1 MINRRGPDATLLMR
15 RRRPWARIA
24 LGALALV
31 LAASAGVA
39 LSLAKPWQDEPNALS
54 APSDSPST
62 TPSTQP
68 TTSPSG
74 IDGMRFV
81 FPSLD
86 RDFDA
91 CRTGRPYG
99 AKINAMGCIERFAGA
114 LTETVYSEWSSHAAM
129 LRHYRGKY
137 GTQGVRRGEL
147 VYFGPSY
154 ITNQTTK
161 MQYSVAYAAA
171 HPFSVTVTAD
181 VEREPPVRQAMARVE
196 WRPTVEI
203 AD

>member
-1 MINRRGPDATLLMR
+1 MSNRRGPDATLLMR
-15 RRRPWARIA
+15 RRRPWARIV
-24 LGALALV
+24 LGVLALV
-31 LAASAGVA
+31 LAAGAGVA
-39 LSLAKPWQDEPNALS
+39 LSLAKPWQDEPD
-54 APSDSPST
+54 PGSPSER
-62 TPSTQP
+62 PSTQQSTAP
-68 TTSPSG
+68 TG
-74 IDGMRFV
+74 IDGMRFA

-86 RDFDA
+86 EGFDA

-99 AKINAMGCIERFAGA
+99 AKVNAMGCVERFAGA

-154 ITNQTTK
+154 IKDRTVK
-161 MQYSVAYAAA
+161 MQYSVAYAED

-181 VEREPPVRQAMARVE
+181 VEREPPVRQAMAQVE
-196 WRPTVEI
+196 WRAAAELG
-203 AD
+203 D